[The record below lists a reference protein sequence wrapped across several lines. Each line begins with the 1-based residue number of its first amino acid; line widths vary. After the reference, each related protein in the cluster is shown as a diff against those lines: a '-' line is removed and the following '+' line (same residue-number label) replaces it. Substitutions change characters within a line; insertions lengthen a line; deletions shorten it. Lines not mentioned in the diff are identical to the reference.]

1 MRKHLILLSVI
12 SAFAFTGLRAQ
23 EYRIKSAGCSSN
35 GDYLIETIVSSPHAL
50 SKNEAKVLLRRCAVT
65 GLLFQGAEATAC
77 YAACPAAFKQGEPR
91 RTRWQHLKERFAE
104 RHCGACITNHC
115 TQKPEKKPIRIFH
128 ANCNKHEP
136 TAPPCSFARFAV
148 VLHIFQERASKS
160 SWVYGQ

>member
-65 GLLFQGAEATAC
+65 GLLFQGAEATVC
-77 YAACPAAFKQGEPR
+77 YAAC
-91 RTRWQHLKERFAE
+91 
-104 RHCGACITNHC
+104 
-115 TQKPEKKPIRIFH
+115 
-128 ANCNKHEP
+128 
-136 TAPPCSFARFAV
+136 APLLSS
-148 VLHIFQERASKS
+148 RASQEEELADSISKNGS
-160 SWVYGQ
+160 LSGIAELVSPITARKISR

>member
-50 SKNEAKVLLRRCAVT
+50 SKNEAKALLRRCAVT

-77 YAACPAAFKQGEPR
+77 YAAY
-91 RTRWQHLKERFAE
+91 
-104 RHCGACITNHC
+104 
-115 TQKPEKKPIRIFH
+115 
-128 ANCNKHEP
+128 
-136 TAPPCSFARFAV
+136 APLLSS
-148 VLHIFQERASKS
+148 RASQEEELADSISKNS
-160 SWVYGQ
+160 SLSGIAELVSPITARKISRKHQYEYSTQIAINMNRLRRLVLALGLL